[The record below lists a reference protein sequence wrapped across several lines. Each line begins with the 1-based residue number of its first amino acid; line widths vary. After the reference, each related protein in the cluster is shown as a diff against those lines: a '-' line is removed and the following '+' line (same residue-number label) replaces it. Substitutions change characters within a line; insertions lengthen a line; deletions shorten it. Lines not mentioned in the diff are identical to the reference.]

1 MNKLSDALRA
11 ALLRFLRLD
20 GVNALATLPERAA
33 VQRIGD
39 QLLQVHRI
47 FGDPARVQMGEA
59 VILNDALINTSSG
72 HVVLHDHVFCGHGVS
87 LLTGTHDYTKTNYLR
102 QAGVPQHGRDI
113 VVGEGAWLGSNVTV
127 LGPCTIGA
135 HAVIAAGA
143 VVTGDVE
150 PGAIYGGVP
159 ARRIK
164 TIDLPGA
171 AHGDDTP

>member
-1 MNKLSDALRA
+1 MSKLTDALRT

-20 GVNALATLPERAA
+20 GVNALATLPEREA

-47 FGDPARVQMGEA
+47 FGDAARVQMGRD

-72 HVVLHDHVFCGHGVS
+72 RVLLHDHAFCGHGVS
-87 LLTGTHDYTKTNYLR
+87 LLTGTHDYTRTHYHR
-102 QAGVPQHGRDI
+102 QAGVPQQGRDI
-113 VVGEGAWLGSNVTV
+113 IIGEGVWLGSNVTV

-143 VVTGDVE
+143 VVTGEVE
-150 PGAIYGGVP
+150 AAAIYAGVP

-164 TIDLPGA
+164 GIDLQGN
-171 AHGDDTP
+171 GDTAP

>member
-1 MNKLSDALRA
+1 MSTLSDMLRR

-20 GVNALATLPERAA
+20 GVNALATLPEGEA

-39 QLLQVHRI
+39 RLLQVHRI
-47 FGDPARVQMGEA
+47 FGDPARVTIGQA

-72 HVVLHDHVFCGHGVS
+72 RVTLHDHAFCGHGVS
-87 LLTGTHDYTKTNYLR
+87 LLTGTHDHRQTNYLR
-102 QAGVPQHGRDI
+102 QAGVPQQGRDI
-113 VVGEGAWLGSNVTV
+113 VVGEGVWLGSNATV

-150 PGAIYGGVP
+150 PGTVYAGVP
-159 ARRIK
+159 ARRVK
-164 TIDLPGA
+164 AIDLNAPG
-171 AHGDDTP
+171 DTP